1 MCIRDSHAHVDEH
14 DIGLENF
21 GRLGNGEGLSLIHI
35 FPLRTCNLRFPV
47 KSPRRPCVHHQIG
60 QCLAPCAG
68 GVSEETY
75 RAILA
80 RVIDFLNGDS
90 RELLSEL
97 TREMNVASARM
108 EYELSLIHI

>member
-1 MCIRDSHAHVDEH
+1 MDEVRR
-14 DIGLENF
+14 F
-21 GRLGNGEGLSLIHI
+21 

-68 GVSEETY
+68 GVSEEAY

-80 RVIDFLNGDS
+80 RVIDF
-90 RELLSEL
+90 
-97 TREMNVASARM
+97 
-108 EYELSLIHI
+108 

>member
-1 MCIRDSHAHVDEH
+1 MKCGD
-14 DIGLENF
+14 F
-21 GRLGNGEGLSLIHI
+21 

-68 GVSEETY
+68 GVSEEAY

-80 RVIDFLNGDS
+80 RVIDFFERRQPGTCS
-90 RELLSEL
+90 PSSPVR
-97 TREMNVASARM
+97 
-108 EYELSLIHI
+108 